1 MRKKNY
7 LKKNNLPKVVYC
19 QDKFADGAKK
29 TLQGG
34 VQLVSEGAEKV
45 FLSALKGPFPKF
57 QETLI

>member
-1 MRKKNY
+1 MKTHVEKKDF
-7 LKKNNLPKVVYC
+7 KKSKKLPNVVYF

-45 FLSALKGPFPKF
+45 FVVRH
-57 QETLI
+57 